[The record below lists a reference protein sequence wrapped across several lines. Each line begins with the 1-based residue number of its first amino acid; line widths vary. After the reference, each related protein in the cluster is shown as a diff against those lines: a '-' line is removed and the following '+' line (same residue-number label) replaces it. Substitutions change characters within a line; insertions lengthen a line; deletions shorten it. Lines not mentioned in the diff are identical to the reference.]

1 MCVEGMDS
9 NWRAGRQW
17 AGDGGGQRLSASA
30 MGCREGFGMSPENSW
45 LERPEDS
52 VGEKLRPG
60 HLSVWI
66 PKALADA
73 SPWHL

>member
-17 AGDGGGQRLSASA
+17 AGGGGGLPWAA
-30 MGCREGFGMSPENSW
+30 EGFGMSPKNSW

-52 VGEKLRPG
+52 VGKKLRPG